1 MQHRLL
7 DRRRAFTADVS
18 YEGVSKVTDE
28 IHWRFTFYDLWGT
41 QKGSQ
46 FWNPYSEDIQ
56 RQDKSTSVSIKSRR
70 WIPIIQARDPLNA
83 RSVNQSECDQFS
95 SVDPWLK
102 QKPTRCGPKSPRSP
116 REVIRQSLNAFDWTL
131 SDPRSP
137 KSSGSSGYRTPLSAL
152 SQITEIDEMSYK

>member
-1 MQHRLL
+1 MQP
-7 DRRRAFTADVS
+7 
-18 YEGVSKVTDE
+18 
-28 IHWRFTFYDLWGT
+28 FY
-41 QKGSQ
+41 
-46 FWNPYSEDIQ
+46 
-56 RQDKSTSVSIKSRR
+56 VSISAIISNCNHTHVCCYILLFMLSICYHGFCILCGWTIPTTRLVFSPTLCWWPR
-70 WIPIIQARDPLNA
+70 WHLFRISADRTTWF
-83 RSVNQSECDQFS
+83 RGDQFS